1 MSKHESGHSRS
12 HPEVRGDLD
21 RLLSAV
27 ARGEHGA
34 FDQVYEQLRK
44 PVQCQVRAILR
55 DPAQSEE
62 VTQEVLLELWRTAV
76 RYDSDKSSATGWALT
91 IARRRAIDR
100 VRHAAASAARE
111 RRTAMPAASW
121 DQTSEAVEGA
131 LDCERLRR
139 CLDQLSGLQQQ
150 AIALAF
156 YGGHTYNQVASI
168 LGTPLGTVKTR
179 IRDALIKLRHCMLSG
194 K

>member
-1 MSKHESGHSRS
+1 M
-12 HPEVRGDLD
+12 
-21 RLLSAV
+21 

-34 FDQVYEQLRK
+34 FDQVYEQLRE

-76 RYDSDKSSATGWALT
+76 RYDSDKGSATAWALT

-121 DQTSEAVEGA
+121 DQTSEAVEDT
-131 LDCERLRR
+131 LNCERLRR
-139 CLDQLSGLQQQ
+139 CVDQLSGLQQQ
-150 AIALAF
+150 ASHSQLRVSSTASLVWSHEAAGMAVRGSRAAEAAACRTRSMARRRAIVSAHAVAL
-156 YGGHTYNQVASI
+156 
-168 LGTPLGTVKTR
+168 PL
-179 IRDALIKLRHCMLSG
+179 SES
-194 K
+194 